1 MGMHTGSQPAR
12 VRTGVRGV
20 VERHPLAAFFVLA
33 NGFSWLAW
41 LPYILSDNGL
51 GVLDLRFPQL
61 LGTDQLLGVLPG
73 AYLGPVTAAF
83 IVTAVA
89 DGRAGLRHWAARL
102 VRWRVSWRWYVGI
115 LTAVPVTVTLATLAL
130 PAAWQ
135 QFKAPTLI
143 IVLGYVPMLIVQF
156 FTTAVAEEPGWRDFA
171 LPRLQ
176 RRFGALAG
184 TVVLGLLWG
193 MWHLPLFVTH
203 WGGYPDVRWWQPL
216 EFVLSCVPISLVMTW
231 VFNRT
236 RESLPMVMLLHASIN
251 SVFSLVWPVM
261 FPNLNSRDGSH
272 VILIASTAGALALL
286 AATRGRL
293 GLQVSHHDG
302 RPSEHATTPEALQP
316 AR

>member
-1 MGMHTGSQPAR
+1 MNTGSQPAP
-12 VRTGVRGV
+12 VRTGARGV
-20 VERHPLAAFFVLA
+20 IERHSLAAFFIFA

-41 LPYILSDNGL
+41 LPYILSQNGL
-51 GVLDLRFPQL
+51 GVVGLRFPQV
-61 LGTDQLLGVLPG
+61 LGTDQILGVLPG

-102 VRWRVSWRWYVGI
+102 VRWRVGWRWYVGI
-115 LTAVPVTVTLATLAL
+115 LVAVPVTVTVATFAL

-135 QFKAPTLI
+135 HVKAPTLI
-143 IVLGYVPMLIVQF
+143 ILAGYVPMLIVQF

-176 RRFGALAG
+176 HRFGASAG
-184 TVVLGLLWG
+184 TVVLGVLWG

-203 WGGYPDVRWWQPL
+203 WGGYPDVRWWQPV
-216 EFVLSCVPISLVMTW
+216 EFVLSCVPVSLVMTW

-236 RESLPMVMLLHASIN
+236 RESLPMVMVLHASIN

-261 FPNLNSRDGSH
+261 FPNLTSRDGGH

-293 GLQVSHHDG
+293 GLQVTRADG
-302 RPSEHATTPEALQP
+302 RHSEHATASGTLQP
-316 AR
+316 VR

>member
-1 MGMHTGSQPAR
+1 MGLHSGSAPA
-12 VRTGVRGV
+12 RTGVRGLI
-20 VERHPLAAFFVLA
+20 ERHTLVAFFVFA

-41 LPYILSDNGL
+41 LPFVLSRNGVGL
-51 GVLDLRFPQL
+51 LDLRFPQI
-61 LGTDQLLGVLPG
+61 LGTDQILGVLPG

-115 LTAVPVTVTLATLAL
+115 LVTVPVTVTVATLAL

-135 QFKAPTLI
+135 QFKAPTLVI
-143 IVLGYVPMLIVQF
+143 LAAYVPMLVVQF

-176 RRFGALAG
+176 RRFGAVAG

-193 MWHLPLFVTH
+193 MWHLPLFLTT
-203 WGGYPDVRWWQPL
+203 WGGYPDVPWWQPV
-216 EFVLSCVPISLVMTW
+216 EFVLACVPISLVMTW

-236 RESLPMVMLLHASIN
+236 GESLPMVMLLHASIN
-251 SVFSLVWPVM
+251 SVFTLVWPVM
-261 FPNLNSRDGSH
+261 FPNLTSRDGSH
-272 VILIASTAGALALL
+272 VTLIASTAGALVLL
-286 AATRGRL
+286 VATRGRL
-293 GLQVSHHDG
+293 GLGVAHHDE
-302 RPSEHATTPEALQP
+302 RQAQPVPRTEPELVP
-316 AR
+316 

>member
-1 MGMHTGSQPAR
+1 MPIGSPPTQA
-12 VRTGVRGV
+12 RTGVRGLI
-20 VERHPLAAFFVLA
+20 ERHSLAAFFILA

-41 LPYILSDNGL
+41 LPYILSRSGL
-51 GVLDLRFPQL
+51 GVLDLTFPQI
-61 LGTDQLLGVLPG
+61 LGTDQVLGVLPG

-89 DGRAGLRHWAARL
+89 DGRAGLRHWASRL

-115 LTAVPVTVTLATLAL
+115 LVTVPVTVTLATLAL

-143 IVLGYVPMLIVQF
+143 ILAGYVPMLIIQF

-176 RRFGALAG
+176 RRFGALTG
-184 TVVLGLLWG
+184 TVVLGVLWG
-193 MWHLPLFVTH
+193 TWHLPLFVTH

-251 SVFSLVWPVM
+251 SVFTLVWPVM
-261 FPNLNSRDGSH
+261 FPNLTSRDGGH
-272 VILIASTAGALALL
+272 VTLIAATAAALVLL

-293 GLQVSHHDG
+293 GLQINRAGDQ
-302 RPSEHATTPEALQP
+302 PPELATSPEAFQP
-316 AR
+316 VR